1 MLTKLLKAAAAP
13 VPRRERPPRAQVEPV
28 AIDLV
33 RRHGAEIMATARRYS
48 STREDAEDAYQR
60 GLEILLTK
68 APSTHPDDLVPWLKT
83 VVKHE
88 AYSLHRQRERAG
100 QPTAPERIGGAPA
113 TAPEDQAER
122 LERLQIGAEALGRLK
137 PQEIRCM
144 LLLAEGHSYRQ
155 IQELTG
161 FSYTKVNRCLAEGRR
176 SFLRRVEGI
185 ESGEECERLAP
196 LLSMLADGEASSRDL
211 AVLRPHLRTCLSC
224 RAALRD
230 AREVPARVAALAP
243 IGLVL
248 EGHAAGSGLLGTLRS
263 ALDWLNERMASLA
276 LRGQDLI
283 ETASSHKLAA
293 AAASAAALG
302 GGGIATV
309 EVSGVAHPG
318 HGDRHTPRVVEP
330 RPEPKRLPAPGWQ
343 PAAAVS
349 AATTGGSSPRR
360 ARPDRSA
367 RVARPAGAIRHA
379 PEPPAAAR
387 PAPRAPAAGTP
398 PTAPLGAPEPAS
410 SGPTPS
416 RHSPSSSASPEPV
429 TGEFGP

>member
-1 MLTKLLKAAAAP
+1 MLTKLLRAAA
-13 VPRRERPPRAQVEPV
+13 VPPRPRPRPPRAEVEPV
-28 AIDLV
+28 AIELV

-48 STREDAEDAYQR
+48 TTREDAEDAYQR

-68 APSTHPDDLVPWLKT
+68 APSTRPDDLVPWLKT

-100 QPTAPERIGGAPA
+100 QPTAPERITAGGDHVSAP
-113 TAPEDQAER
+113 PDEHAER

-144 LLLAEGHSYRQ
+144 LLLAEGHTYKQ

-161 FSYTKVNRCLAEGRR
+161 FSYTKVNRCLTEGRR
-176 SFLRRVEGI
+176 SFMRRVEAI
-185 ESGEECERLAP
+185 ESGAECKRLAP
-196 LLSMLADGEASSRDL
+196 LLSALADGEASARDVAL
-211 AVLRPHLRTCLSC
+211 LRPHLRTCLSC

-248 EGHAAGSGLLGTLRS
+248 GGHAAPESGLWATVRS
-263 ALDWLNERMASLA
+263 ATEWVNERLASVA
-276 LRGQDLI
+276 LRGQELI

-302 GGGIATV
+302 GGGLATV
-309 EVSGVAHPG
+309 EVGAPDGRHHHVKPHAVVAAKAAGATRGLAPAPAWRPAAVVVSEPHAAVPAHPQG
-318 HGDRHTPRVVEP
+318 RRRAHRVHRRRAPQRAAINESAP
-330 RPEPKRLPAPGWQ
+330 AAPPLARPEPAQGQ
-343 PAAAVS
+343 
-349 AATTGGSSPRR
+349 AT
-360 ARPDRSA
+360 
-367 RVARPAGAIRHA
+367 
-379 PEPPAAAR
+379 
-387 PAPRAPAAGTP
+387 PAPRREGSHAG
-398 PTAPLGAPEPAS
+398 S
-410 SGPTPS
+410 S
-416 RHSPSSSASPEPV
+416 

>member
-1 MLTKLLKAAAAP
+1 MLTKLLTAAAGAAAP
-13 VPRRERPPRAQVEPV
+13 RRDRPPRAQVEPV
-28 AIDLV
+28 AIDLI

-68 APSTHPDDLVPWLKT
+68 APSTSADDLVPWLKT

-100 QPTAPERIGGAPA
+100 QPTAPDRLAGPTAAAPD
-113 TAPEDQAER
+113 DQAER

-144 LLLAEGHSYRQ
+144 LLLAEGHSYKQ

-161 FSYTKVNRCLAEGRR
+161 FSYTKVNRCLTEGRR

-185 ESGEECERLAP
+185 ESGAECERLAP
-196 LLSMLADGEASSRDL
+196 LLSALADGEASAKDM
-211 AVLRPHLRTCLSC
+211 AVLRPHLRTCLAC

-243 IGLVL
+243 IGLL
-248 EGHAAGSGLLGTLRS
+248 AAGHGSAGPGAWAAAVRS
-263 ALDWLNERMASLA
+263 AGDWVNERLTSFV

-283 ETASSHKLAA
+283 ETASAHKLAA
-293 AAASAAALG
+293 VAASAAALG

-309 EVSGVAHPG
+309 EVGSPHGGGGGRHPG
-318 HGDRHTPRVVEP
+318 AAHSVLVKA
-330 RPEPKRLPAPGWQ
+330 RPEPMSPSPAWR
-343 PAAAVS
+343 PAAATVP
-349 AATTGGSSPRR
+349 APKRATSGHPHAHPHARSS
-360 ARPDRSA
+360 
-367 RVARPAGAIRHA
+367 
-379 PEPPAAAR
+379 AAR
-387 PAPRAPAAGTP
+387 PATGPAPEKPAPAAPAFVAPKPAQPAPTERQAPTRDERPIRP
-398 PTAPLGAPEPAS
+398 PE
-410 SGPTPS
+410 
-416 RHSPSSSASPEPV
+416 

>member
-1 MLTKLLKAAAAP
+1 MLTKLFRAAAAAGP
-13 VPRRERPPRAQVEPV
+13 HRPDRPPRAEVEPV
-28 AIDLV
+28 AIELV

-48 STREDAEDAYQR
+48 TTREDAEDAYQR

-68 APSTHPDDLVPWLKT
+68 APSTRSADLVPWLKT

-100 QPTAPERIGGAPA
+100 QPTPPERITAGGERAAP
-113 TAPEDQAER
+113 PPDEHAER

-144 LLLAEGHSYRQ
+144 LLLAEGHTYKQ

-161 FSYTKVNRCLAEGRR
+161 FSYTKVNRCLTEGRR
-176 SFLRRVEGI
+176 SFMRRVEAI
-185 ESGEECERLAP
+185 ESGAECKRLAP
-196 LLSMLADGEASSRDL
+196 LLSALADGEASARDVAL
-211 AVLRPHLRTCLSC
+211 LRPHLRTCLSC

-248 EGHAAGSGLLGTLRS
+248 GQHAAPASGPWAALRS
-263 ALDWLNERMASLA
+263 AGGWLNERLTSFA
-276 LRGQDLI
+276 LRGQEMI

-302 GGGIATV
+302 GGGLATV
-309 EVSGVAHPG
+309 QVGAPHGSHRHGKPHAVVAAKAPLGITAPAPAWRPAVAVVPKPVVAAPRRAHDG
-318 HGDRHTPRVVEP
+318 RHGDRAHR
-330 RPEPKRLPAPGWQ
+330 
-343 PAAAVS
+343 
-349 AATTGGSSPRR
+349 RR
-360 ARPDRSA
+360 APQ
-367 RVARPAGAIRHA
+367 RPAVN
-379 PEPPAAAR
+379 ES
-387 PAPRAPAAGTP
+387 APAL
-398 PTAPLGAPEPAS
+398 PLGGPEPAQALSAPPRRRERRHPES
-410 SGPTPS
+410 S
-416 RHSPSSSASPEPV
+416 